1 MFTVCQGAVCDVYH
15 VAKQPAG
22 SLEFLYRV
30 ESDAGRATAKRQRS
44 ADRRNHTRL
53 GRRHKGQQM
62 DDAPRRRCQRRHAQ
76 VGDSSPCS
84 TVSCWLNG
92 NPLAG
97 PAKRTGIAPSPAEL
111 RTRLLPPS
119 GGLQAN
125 KPLSSRPCKAC
136 PAPPSLARQYAALP
150 LTVILIRRYSAG
162 QRLLPAFPIE
172 QSTTHL
178 CPSVVRPAQQYA
190 VWWIVV
196 RDYHCLHLLHWNK
209 IDNRYIAFWDSEDT

>member
-62 DDAPRRRCQRRHAQ
+62 DDAPRRRCQVANDVMHRSATRHPARRSAADCM
-76 VGDSSPCS
+76 V
-84 TVSCWLNG
+84 T
-92 NPLAG
+92 PLAG

-190 VWWIVV
+190 VW
-196 RDYHCLHLLHWNK
+196 
-209 IDNRYIAFWDSEDT
+209 